1 MRMTTEKQT
10 KTADEATRRRVV
22 LVGTYR
28 GGQLKDWPGWYC
40 WPIEVESRK
49 SKVESPTAGGS
60 PAAAISHGAAERNA
74 QSPQRSQG
82 ESAPNESLCVSAPP
96 REETPS
102 RTLRTS
108 REAIPEWLPCG
119 VDYGRKLKETA

>member
-10 KTADEATRRRVV
+10 KTDDEATRRRVV

-28 GGQLKDWPGWYC
+28 GDQPKDWPGWYC
-40 WPIEVESRK
+40 WPLDDDVSTQRR
-49 SKVESPTAGGS
+49 
-60 PAAAISHGAAERNA
+60 GAAENAKENSRGAADSVKEFA
-74 QSPQRSQG
+74 QSPQRSQRG
-82 ESAPNESLCVSAPP
+82 LDSNDVFRAS
-96 REETPS
+96 PS
-102 RTLRTS
+102 PCDTKTWRTLRTS

>member
-40 WPIEVESRK
+40 WPIEVESPK
-49 SKVESPTAGGS
+49 SKVRLRAARPLRQSHTEPQRETRKVRNVRKVNLRPMKASASLRLRVKKPLRGLCELRAKQFPNGS
-60 PAAAISHGAAERNA
+60 PAASTT
-74 QSPQRSQG
+74 G
-82 ESAPNESLCVSAPP
+82 ES
-96 REETPS
+96 
-102 RTLRTS
+102 
-108 REAIPEWLPCG
+108 
-119 VDYGRKLKETA
+119 